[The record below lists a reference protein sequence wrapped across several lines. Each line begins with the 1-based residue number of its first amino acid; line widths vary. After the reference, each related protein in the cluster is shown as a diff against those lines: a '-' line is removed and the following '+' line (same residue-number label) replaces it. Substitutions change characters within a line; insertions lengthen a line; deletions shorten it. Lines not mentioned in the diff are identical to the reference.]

1 MSVKKNNVKEMSVKD
16 FLGKDKCEAL
26 KGLNLHIGILRANIG
41 DFISK
46 MPELKNASP
55 QELADFFTTLPEKCN
70 SESSE
75 YDFKLYKEVAQ
86 ICLGSIRGPHN
97 HNVFNAG
104 PAFNPNDDGTFVD
117 DDFGFGTK
125 PTSLYDDFVDI
136 ENERSMHR

>member
-1 MSVKKNNVKEMSVKD
+1 MSAKKNIKDMSVKN

-26 KGLNLHIGILRANIG
+26 KGLNLHIGILKANIG

-55 QELADFFTTLPEKCN
+55 QELADFFATLPEKCN

-75 YDFKLYKEVAQ
+75 YDFKLYKEVAR

-97 HNVFNAG
+97 HNVFNT
-104 PAFNPNDDGTFVD
+104 FNPNGEGTFED
-117 DDFGFGTK
+117 DHFGFGTN